1 MVHVSSLLLVEG
13 KEGTFQK
20 QLPKKTSYA
29 CNVLICTSN
38 SHITICYHQIGFFIF
53 HFNDFLGRLFK
64 SRMHLFFQLDGFV
77 ESSVIGSTSAQT
89 CSTTDSR
96 HIVFLTRR
104 GVTSTLPS
112 LHGMH
117 TLVDRNRCWG
127 LLIFFQK
134 F

>member
-1 MVHVSSLLLVEG
+1 MTLMRWCTCLPCYLLKERRGLFKSSFQRKPATHVL
-13 KEGTFQK
+13 K
-20 QLPKKTSYA
+20 
-29 CNVLICTSN
+29 CTSN
-38 SHITICYHQIGFFIF
+38 SHITICHHQIGFFIF

-77 ESSVIGSTSAQT
+77 ESSVIVSTSAQT

-117 TLVDRNRCWG
+117 TLVDRNRC
-127 LLIFFQK
+127 
-134 F
+134 